1 MGVTKL
7 TTHPR
12 KAGHTGNEKI
22 IISDFFKVCIKDQPV
37 GMSCDKAVPEAELS
51 FAVVLVHVDA
61 GYQQG

>member
-7 TTHPR
+7 TTHSR
-12 KAGHTGNEKI
+12 KSSHTEKPKI
-22 IISDFFKVCIKDQPV
+22 IDPEFLQICIKDQPV